1 MQTMQFRIS
10 FLFLALFTFLATL
23 ISAEAHAFKK
33 PKEAPKPIRRETA
46 AIDTPS
52 WYGALSGSVN
62 FVTDSTLHEVRGTGL
77 SGTVTF
83 DNDYGVALAVGRS
96 LGIHTSML
104 SNVRLELEQSHRVSN
119 AAKFIPNTGTAVTLD
134 DETTMQTTMVNGYA
148 DFDSGA
154 PWKPYLGLG
163 LGIGRMSVSSNA
175 LNIDDTQTVFA
186 YQGLAGMTYQ
196 PTSMRNAGIVFG
208 YRYLGAV
215 DPTFASSIGSDI
227 DLEYAAHILELG
239 ARLRF

>member
-1 MQTMQFRIS
+1 MTSVHFRIS
-10 FLFLALFTFLATL
+10 FLFLALFTFLASL
-23 ISAEAHAFKK
+23 ISADAHAFKK
-33 PKEAPKPIRRETA
+33 PKEAAKPVKRQA
-46 AIDTPS
+46 ATIDTPS
-52 WYGALSGSVN
+52 WYGALHGSVN
-62 FVTDSTLHEVRGTGL
+62 FVTDSTLHEVRGAGL

-83 DNDYGVALAVGRS
+83 DNDYGVSLAVGRS
-96 LGIHTSML
+96 MGIQTSML

-163 LGIGRMSVSSNA
+163 LGLGRMSVNSTT
-175 LNIDDTQTVFA
+175 LNVDDTQAVFA

-196 PTSMRNAGIVFG
+196 PSSMRNAGIVFG
-208 YRYLGAV
+208 YRYLGAM
-215 DPTFASSIGSDI
+215 DPTFTSASGSEI
-227 DLEYAAHILELG
+227 DMEYAAHILELG